1 MTAVRVVID
10 SIAAGG
16 DGVGRS
22 DGMVVFVPRSAPGD
36 VVTAKLAGRK
46 RFARGTILQIATP
59 SADRV
64 EPLCPH
70 YVINRCGG
78 CQLQHLDYA
87 AQLRAKSI
95 IIRDGVT
102 RIGKRTLELPLVE
115 ASPAQWRYRTKLTLA
130 FRNLPRGWLLGLH
143 SFDDPAEIFQLVDCL
158 ISDERVVAVWRS
170 IFSKTQLLPSEAE
183 RGSVRV
189 AGDGA
194 MTVVI
199 EGGREWPH
207 ALPFFEAIQAIGVL
221 WWKPE
226 NRAREM
232 IASRR
237 DAVASSSF
245 AQVNTEMAATLR
257 AHVLDR
263 VRRHSPATVVDAY
276 AGSGSTAIPLAC
288 DGLTVTAIELDGYAV
303 DACAA
308 HLPPGSRALQG
319 RVEEIL
325 PSALPADVVLLN
337 PPRTGVG
344 DAVPVALESAVPPPR
359 AIIYVSCNPAT
370 LGRDLARLP
379 GYRIETVRGFDMF
392 PQTAHVETVCE
403 LLRSA

>member
-22 DGMVVFVPRSAPGD
+22 DGMVVFVPRAAPGD
-36 VVTAKLAGRK
+36 VVTAKLAGKK
-46 RFARGTILQIATP
+46 RFARGTILQIVTP

-64 EPLCPH
+64 EPRCPH
-70 YVINRCGG
+70 YVIDRCGG
-78 CQLQHLDYA
+78 CQLQHLDYR
-87 AQLRAKSI
+87 AQLRAKST
-95 IIRDGVT
+95 IIRDGLT
-102 RIGKRTLELPLVE
+102 RIGKRTLDLPVVE

-130 FRNLPRGWLLGLH
+130 LRNLPRGWLLGLH
-143 SFDDPAEIFQLVDCL
+143 SFDDPAGVFQLVDCL
-158 ISDERVVAVWRS
+158 ITDERVVAVWRS
-170 IFSKTQLLPSEAE
+170 IFSTAQLLPSQAE

-199 EGGREWPH
+199 EGGREWPD
-207 ALPFFEAIQAIGVL
+207 ALPFFESIQAIGVL

-226 NRAREM
+226 SRTREM

-245 AQVNTEMAATLR
+245 AQVNPEMAATLR

-263 VRRHSPATVVDAY
+263 VRRHLPATVVDAY
-276 AGSGSTAIPLAC
+276 AGSGSTAIPLASG
-288 DGLTVTAIELDGYAV
+288 GLTVTAIALDAYAV

-308 HLPPGSRALQG
+308 QLPAGSRALHG
-319 RVEEIL
+319 RVEDIL
-325 PSALPADVVLLN
+325 PSSLPADVVLLN
-337 PPRTGVG
+337 PPRTGLG
-344 DAVPVALESAVPPPR
+344 DAVPVALESADPPPR

-370 LGRDLARLP
+370 LGRDLSRLP
-379 GYRIETVRGFDMF
+379 SYRIETVRGFDMF

-403 LLRSA
+403 LLRPA